1 MNNKFTN
8 DINPENEKIVQK
20 LSQVA
25 EQTTANAQFASKL
38 EERLRST
45 RNSKMGGAIAFL
57 RQISPALRWAVLM
70 ILLGV
75 GLSWSIKSLI
85 PAPQP
90 ATANTPVVIET
101 TTSTSEAVIDPTAT
115 PFVAKESGYDWR
127 GTKLYLATYLPVTPA
142 EANIYIARPE
152 QPATLEI
159 VRGFAD
165 QFGMQGEIFES
176 DLEPNAP
183 SAFSVIDGNQRLI
196 VRSDRYFEYYPDY
209 TLLSAE
215 SQFSLSNPN
224 AEAVIAEFMKSH
236 NFTFP
241 YTMEPSELYRGFYV
255 QATTPGGLPVHH
267 EFFMQNGLLFQL
279 NETQI
284 VSVSGSLLK
293 YDQVGTYGIKSAEE
307 AFQQVVAGADFNGMI
322 EGIHS
327 SEKPPQTWNRSY
339 PNNVPV
345 TIYGFM
351 NVNPSADGTQA
362 LVSIDRFV
370 ARGNLTGTE
379 NLEKLTLVKATGQF
393 AVENDDQVF
402 NVESWEVY
410 KTDDHGFSGKDTF
423 LGTLQKQGND
433 VVIVSE
439 TGIFIMPDVP
449 AEVPLPLENA
459 YVHGVALGEVLEW
472 EGIAYFEGE
481 EASGGGG
488 SNGNG
493 FYKLNLNGP
502 PAAFPTQTATPLSQ
516 ITPGPGTY
524 IVQEGDHCGIIGEKF
539 GVSIQSLIDA
549 NQLSADCFISA
560 GQTLIIPGEQADFG
574 TTEYTVQAN
583 DTLESIASNFGITVD
598 ELKQAN
604 DIAGDAVYLG
614 QTLFIPGQQTENQHV
629 GRRFEKQ
636 RGLLVITIYKQPD
649 GSSRNEFV
657 FIMKNEDGS
666 IFHAV
671 LENVSLEA
679 LRSYHNLP
687 LDVWGT
693 VDRVDQNGTPVINV
707 ERYEVPFPDLRI
719 QLLQGTQR
727 LAEVDG
733 QPVILFT
740 ATDGTTYAQM
750 LTYGPPDTMTILGNE
765 GDEVILTSLAIP
777 GESFSGY
784 PVLYVFGIGMAVNA
798 NNQPLGM
805 EITAD
810 KPYVV
815 DEMAISGTFV
825 GPAAT
830 IESVELVYYI
840 PNSRYTPFTKGSNA
854 EYIQPA
860 WRFYGHYED
869 GDEFEILIQALKQE
883 YLLPELAPFTRPG

>member
-1 MNNKFTN
+1 MNDKFTN
-8 DINPENEKIVQK
+8 STDPEEEKIAQK
-20 LSQVA
+20 LNQVA
-25 EQTTANAQFASKL
+25 EQTHANAQFAAEL
-38 EERLRST
+38 EERLRE
-45 RNSKMGGAIAFL
+45 G
-57 RQISPALRWAVLM
+57 RQPKSNWLAASFRQLSPLLRWAALM
-70 ILLGV
+70 LLLTV
-75 GLSWSIKSLI
+75 ALSWSIKRLI

-90 ATANTPVVIET
+90 GADNTPVVT
-101 TTSTSEAVIDPTAT
+101 ATVTPTSATGIDQTAT
-115 PFVAKESGYDWR
+115 PLVVEQGAYDWR
-127 GTKLYLATYLPVTPA
+127 GSKLHLTTSLPESPS
-142 EANIYIARPE
+142 EANVFMIQPE
-152 QPATLEI
+152 QPATMES
-159 VRGFAD
+159 VRALAD
-165 QFGMQGEIFES
+165 QFGMQGEIFET

-183 SAFSVIDGNQRLI
+183 SAFSVIDGNQRLA

-209 TLLSAE
+209 SILSAE
-215 SQFSLSNPN
+215 SRFSLNNPN

-236 NFTFP
+236 GFSFP
-241 YTMEPSELYRGFYV
+241 YTVEPSELYQGFYV
-255 QATTPGGLPVHH
+255 QAGTPDGLPIHH

-293 YDQVGTYGIKSAEE
+293 YDQIGIYGIKSAEE
-307 AFQQVVAGADFNGMI
+307 AFQQVVAGTDFNGMI

-327 SEKPPQTWNRSY
+327 SEKPPQTWNRTY
-339 PNNVPV
+339 PNNETV

-351 NVNPSADGTQA
+351 NVNPSADGAQT
-362 LVSIDRFV
+362 LVSIDNFV
-370 ARGNLTGTE
+370 ARGNLAGVE
-379 NLEKLTLVKATGQF
+379 NLEMLTLVKATGQF
-393 AVENDDQVF
+393 TLENDDQVF

-423 LGTLQKQGND
+423 MGTLQKQGND

-439 TGIFIMPDVP
+439 KGTFLMPDVP
-449 AEVPLPLENA
+449 EEVHLPLENA
-459 YVHGVALGEVLEW
+459 YVHGVALGDVLEW
-472 EGIAYFEGE
+472 EGIAYFEGGD
-481 EASGGGG
+481 AGGGGG

-502 PAAFPTQTATPLSQ
+502 PVPFPTPTALPQ

-524 IVQEGDHCGIIGEKF
+524 IVQEGDHCGSIGAQF
-539 GVSIQSLIDA
+539 GVSIQSIIDA
-549 NQLSADCFISA
+549 NQLSAECSISV
-560 GQTLIIPGEQADFG
+560 GQTLIIPGGQASLG
-574 TTEYTVQAN
+574 TTEYIVQEN
-583 DTLESIASNFGITVD
+583 DTLASIALNFGVTVD

-604 DIAGDAVYLG
+604 DIAGEVVYLG
-614 QTLFIPGQQTENQHV
+614 QTLFIPGQQAGNPDI

-636 RGLLVITIYKQPD
+636 RGILVITIYKQPD

-666 IFHAV
+666 TFHAL

-693 VDRVDQNGTPVINV
+693 VERVDQNGTPVISV
-707 ERYEVPFPDLRI
+707 ERYEAPFPDLHI
-719 QLLQGTQR
+719 QLLQGTQK
-727 LAEVDG
+727 LTEVDG
-733 QPVILFT
+733 QQVILFT
-740 ATDGTTYAQM
+740 TTDGTTYAQM
-750 LTYGPPDTMTILGNE
+750 LIHGPPDTMTTLGNE
-765 GDEVILTSLAIP
+765 GDTVILTSLAIP
-777 GESFSGY
+777 GEDFGGY
-784 PVLYVFGIGMAVNA
+784 PTLYVFGIGMAANA
-798 NNQPLGM
+798 NDQPLGI

-810 KPYVV
+810 EPYVV

-830 IESVELVYYI
+830 IESVQLVYYI
-840 PNSRYTPFTKGSNA
+840 PNSRYTPFGEGSDA

-860 WRFYGHYED
+860 WRFHGHYED